1 MTQRVVR
8 WLTRARA
15 ISLPV
20 YALAERWPAL
30 RALSRIAIAELPTP
44 VEEMR
49 HSSAHLET
57 PVWIKRDDLTA
68 AEFGGNK
75 VRKLEYLLADLR
87 ARGADTVITSGAA
100 GSHHVFATALYG
112 GRLGLD
118 VHALLMP
125 QPHSEHAE
133 EQLRATLSRGAK
145 VVAAFTYPQVMR
157 EAAELMLKLSLWGR
171 KPRIIA
177 PGGSSLQGVLGYVNA
192 GVELAQQ
199 IDRGTCPDPDAVYV
213 ACGTAATTA
222 GIALGLC
229 AAGVRTRVVAVR
241 VADKMFGNKQR
252 IARLI
257 GRAQR
262 HLREL
267 TPHFPDV
274 AGAAA
279 SSVTL
284 DEIEI
289 GKGYGFATPS
299 ALQAIALAH
308 EDGIKL
314 DATYTGKAFACLVRE
329 AAARTQG
336 RQLLFWN
343 TFSSRPLAP
352 FLLDA
357 PTIPDELGKLL
368 TRA

>member
-1 MTQRVVR
+1 
-8 WLTRARA
+8 
-15 ISLPV
+15 V

-30 RALSRIAIAELPTP
+30 KALARIGIAELPTP

-49 HSSAHLET
+49 HSSEHLET
-57 PVWIKRDDLTA
+57 RVWVKRDDLTA

-75 VRKLEYLLADLR
+75 VRKLEFLLGDLR

-100 GSHHVFATALYG
+100 GSHHVFASALYG
-112 GRLGLD
+112 GRLGFD
-118 VHALLMP
+118 VHAVLLP

-133 EQLRATLSRGAK
+133 AQLRATLSRGAK
-145 VVAAFTYPQVMR
+145 LVPALTYPQVVR
-157 EAAELMLKLSLWGR
+157 ETGELMLKLSLWGL

-199 IDRGTCPDPDAVYV
+199 IDRGLCPDPDAIYV

-229 AAGVRTRVVAVR
+229 AAGVRTKIVAVR
-241 VADKMFGNKQR
+241 VADKIFGNAKR

-257 GRAQR
+257 GKAQR
-262 HLREL
+262 TLREV
-267 TPHFPDV
+267 TPHFPEV
-274 AGAAA
+274 AAA
-279 SSVTL
+279 AIASVTI
-284 DEIEI
+284 DEVEI
-289 GKGYGFATPS
+289 GKGYGYATPS

-314 DATYTGKAFACLVRE
+314 DATYTGKAFACLVRD
-329 AAARTQG
+329 AAAGMRG
-336 RQLLFWN
+336 KQLLFWN

-357 PTIPDELGKLL
+357 PIIPDELTKLL
-368 TRA
+368 MRAGDTKLAE